1 MAFYSYQIR
10 RRSHETQV
18 YFCNSDRRRT
28 GMSAEGQAIINENGY
43 VGSSDAAAYAANGAS
58 GKLVVGVFSDKK
70 PFGYVDENGEFT
82 GFDLELA
89 KEAAKRMD
97 MEIKLQPIDWDSKEL
112 ELSSGSISCIWNGFT
127 MNGREN
133 DYTWTESYM
142 DNSQVFVVKSD
153 SGIKTQ
159 ADLAG
164 KIVTAQTD
172 SAALNALNGDDF
184 KDLKAS
190 FKELLTCAQYN
201 TAFMDLEAGAV
212 DAVAMDI
219 GVAKYQ
225 IEGKESK
232 FIILDE
238 PIVKEQYAIGFY
250 KGNTEMRDKV
260 QKALD
265 EMAADGTFKKISEK
279 WFGYDVCTLAA
290 AKNANTSASDSN

>member
-1 MAFYSYQIR
+1 MKLKSFFAIL
-10 RRSHETQV
+10 TAGV
-18 YFCNSDRRRT
+18 LACT
-28 GMSAEGQAIINENGY
+28 GLTACGDDKAASNQKATFT
-43 VGSSDAAAYAANGAS
+43 VGFDQD
-58 GKLVVGVFSDKK
+58 FP

-153 SGIKTQ
+153 SGIKTK

-238 PIVKEQYAIGFY
+238 PIVKEQYAVGFY

-290 AKNANTSASDSN
+290 AKNANTSASDFN

>member
-1 MAFYSYQIR
+1 MKLKSIFAILAAG
-10 RRSHETQV
+10 V
-18 YFCNSDRRRT
+18 LACT
-28 GMSAEGQAIINENGY
+28 GLTACGDDKAASNQKATFT
-43 VGSSDAAAYAANGAS
+43 VGFDQD
-58 GKLVVGVFSDKK
+58 FP

-172 SAALNALNGDDF
+172 SAALNALNGDAF

-238 PIVKEQYAIGFY
+238 PIVKEQYGVGFY

-290 AKNANTSASDSN
+290 EKNANTSASDSN

>member
-1 MAFYSYQIR
+1 MKLKSIFAIL
-10 RRSHETQV
+10 TAGV
-18 YFCNSDRRRT
+18 LACT
-28 GMSAEGQAIINENGY
+28 GLTACGDDKAASNQKATFT
-43 VGSSDAAAYAANGAS
+43 VGFDQD
-58 GKLVVGVFSDKK
+58 FP

-153 SGIKTQ
+153 SGIKTK

-172 SAALNALNGDDF
+172 SAALNALIGDDF

-238 PIVKEQYAIGFY
+238 PIVKEQYAVGFY

-279 WFGYDVCTLAA
+279 GFGYDVCTLAA
-290 AKNANTSASDSN
+290 AKNVNTSASDSN

>member
-1 MAFYSYQIR
+1 MKLKSIFSILTAGVLACAGLTACGDDKATSNQKATF
-10 RRSHETQV
+10 T
-18 YFCNSDRRRT
+18 
-28 GMSAEGQAIINENGY
+28 
-43 VGSSDAAAYAANGAS
+43 VGFDQD
-58 GKLVVGVFSDKK
+58 FP

>member
-1 MAFYSYQIR
+1 MKLKSIFAIL
-10 RRSHETQV
+10 TAGV
-18 YFCNSDRRRT
+18 LACT
-28 GMSAEGQAIINENGY
+28 GLTACGDDKAASNQKATFT
-43 VGSSDAAAYAANGAS
+43 VGFDQD
-58 GKLVVGVFSDKK
+58 FP

-238 PIVKEQYAIGFY
+238 PIVKEQYAVGFY

-265 EMAADGTFKKISEK
+265 EMATDGTFKKISEK

>member
-1 MAFYSYQIR
+1 MKLKSIF
-10 RRSHETQV
+10 
-18 YFCNSDRRRT
+18 
-28 GMSAEGQAIINENGY
+28 AILTAGVLACAGLTACGDDKAASNQKATFT
-43 VGSSDAAAYAANGAS
+43 VGFDQD
-58 GKLVVGVFSDKK
+58 FP

-153 SGIKTQ
+153 SGIKTK

-238 PIVKEQYAIGFY
+238 PIVKEQYAVGFY

-290 AKNANTSASDSN
+290 AKNVNTSASDSN

>member
-1 MAFYSYQIR
+1 MKLKSIF
-10 RRSHETQV
+10 
-18 YFCNSDRRRT
+18 
-28 GMSAEGQAIINENGY
+28 AILTAGVLACAGLTACGDDKAASNQKATFT
-43 VGSSDAAAYAANGAS
+43 VGFDQD
-58 GKLVVGVFSDKK
+58 FP

-127 MNGREN
+127 MNGRED

-153 SGIKTQ
+153 SGIKTK

-238 PIVKEQYAIGFY
+238 PIVKEQYAVGFY

-290 AKNANTSASDSN
+290 AKNVNTSASDSN

>member
-1 MAFYSYQIR
+1 MKLKSIFAIL
-10 RRSHETQV
+10 TAGV
-18 YFCNSDRRRT
+18 LACT
-28 GMSAEGQAIINENGY
+28 GLTACDDDKAASNQKATFT
-43 VGSSDAAAYAANGAS
+43 VGFDQD
-58 GKLVVGVFSDKK
+58 FP

-153 SGIKTQ
+153 SGIKTK

-238 PIVKEQYAIGFY
+238 PIVKEQYAVGFY

-290 AKNANTSASDSN
+290 AKNVNTSASDSN

>member
-1 MAFYSYQIR
+1 MKLKSIFAILAAG
-10 RRSHETQV
+10 V
-18 YFCNSDRRRT
+18 LACT
-28 GMSAEGQAIINENGY
+28 GLTACGDDKAASNQKATFT
-43 VGSSDAAAYAANGAS
+43 VGFDQD
-58 GKLVVGVFSDKK
+58 FP

-238 PIVKEQYAIGFY
+238 PIVKEQYGVGFY

-290 AKNANTSASDSN
+290 EKNANTSASDSN

>member
-1 MAFYSYQIR
+1 MKLKSIFAIL
-10 RRSHETQV
+10 TAGV
-18 YFCNSDRRRT
+18 LACT
-28 GMSAEGQAIINENGY
+28 GLTACGDDKAASNQKATFT
-43 VGSSDAAAYAANGAS
+43 VGFDQD
-58 GKLVVGVFSDKK
+58 FP

-112 ELSSGSISCIWNGFT
+112 ELSSGSISCIWNGLT

-238 PIVKEQYAIGFY
+238 PIVKEQYAVGFY

-290 AKNANTSASDSN
+290 AKNTNTSASDSN

>member
-1 MAFYSYQIR
+1 MMTGLLAGCGAG
-10 RRSHETQV
+10 ETAAQDTTTEAPEETTAQE
-18 YFCNSDRRRT
+18 NADAAQEDSEQADA
-28 GMSAEGQAIINENGY
+28 SAEGRTFTVGFDAEFPPYGY
-43 VGSSDAAAYAANGAS
+43 M
-58 GKLVVGVFSDKK
+58 
-70 PFGYVDENGEFT
+70 DENGEYT

-89 KEAAKRMD
+89 AEVCSRNGWTLVK
-97 MEIKLQPIDWDSKEL
+97 QPIDWDAKDM
-112 ELSSGSISCIWNGFT
+112 ELSSGAIDCIWNGFT

>member
-1 MAFYSYQIR
+1 MKLKSIFAIL
-10 RRSHETQV
+10 TAGV
-18 YFCNSDRRRT
+18 LACT
-28 GMSAEGQAIINENGY
+28 GLTACGDDKAASNQKATFT
-43 VGSSDAAAYAANGAS
+43 VGFDQD
-58 GKLVVGVFSDKK
+58 FP

-153 SGIKTQ
+153 SGIKTK

-238 PIVKEQYAIGFY
+238 PIVKEQYAVGFY
-250 KGNTEMRDKV
+250 KGNTEMRDKA

-290 AKNANTSASDSN
+290 AKNVNTSASDSN

>member
-1 MAFYSYQIR
+1 MKLKSIFAIL
-10 RRSHETQV
+10 T
-18 YFCNSDRRRT
+18 T
-28 GMSAEGQAIINENGY
+28 GVLACTGLTACGDDKAASNQKATFT
-43 VGSSDAAAYAANGAS
+43 VGFDQD
-58 GKLVVGVFSDKK
+58 FP

-153 SGIKTQ
+153 SGIKTK

-238 PIVKEQYAIGFY
+238 PIVKEQYAVGFY

>member
-1 MAFYSYQIR
+1 MKLKSIF
-10 RRSHETQV
+10 
-18 YFCNSDRRRT
+18 
-28 GMSAEGQAIINENGY
+28 AILTAGVLACAGLTACGDDKAASNQKATFT
-43 VGSSDAAAYAANGAS
+43 VGFDQD
-58 GKLVVGVFSDKK
+58 FP

-219 GVAKYQ
+219 GVAKHQ

-232 FIILDE
+232 FTILDE

>member
-1 MAFYSYQIR
+1 MKLKSIFAIL
-10 RRSHETQV
+10 TAGV
-18 YFCNSDRRRT
+18 LACT
-28 GMSAEGQAIINENGY
+28 GLTACGDDKAASNQKATFT
-43 VGSSDAAAYAANGAS
+43 VGFDQD
-58 GKLVVGVFSDKK
+58 FP

-238 PIVKEQYAIGFY
+238 PIVKEQYAVGFY

>member
-1 MAFYSYQIR
+1 MKLKSIFAIL
-10 RRSHETQV
+10 TAGV
-18 YFCNSDRRRT
+18 LACT
-28 GMSAEGQAIINENGY
+28 GLTACGDDKAASNQKATFT
-43 VGSSDAAAYAANGAS
+43 VGFDQD
-58 GKLVVGVFSDKK
+58 FP

-153 SGIKTQ
+153 SGIKTK

-172 SAALNALNGDDF
+172 SAALNLS
-184 KDLKAS
+184 L
-190 FKELLTCAQYN
+190 
-201 TAFMDLEAGAV
+201 
-212 DAVAMDI
+212 I
-219 GVAKYQ
+219 H
-225 IEGKESK
+225 I
-232 FIILDE
+232 
-238 PIVKEQYAIGFY
+238 
-250 KGNTEMRDKV
+250 
-260 QKALD
+260 
-265 EMAADGTFKKISEK
+265 
-279 WFGYDVCTLAA
+279 
-290 AKNANTSASDSN
+290 

>member
-1 MAFYSYQIR
+1 MKLKSIFAIL
-10 RRSHETQV
+10 TAGV
-18 YFCNSDRRRT
+18 LACT
-28 GMSAEGQAIINENGY
+28 GLTACGDDKAASNQKATFT
-43 VGSSDAAAYAANGAS
+43 VGFDQD
-58 GKLVVGVFSDKK
+58 FP

-238 PIVKEQYAIGFY
+238 PIVKEQYAVGFY

-290 AKNANTSASDSN
+290 AKNTNTSASDSN

>member
-1 MAFYSYQIR
+1 MKLKSIF
-10 RRSHETQV
+10 
-18 YFCNSDRRRT
+18 
-28 GMSAEGQAIINENGY
+28 AILTAGVLACAGLTACGDDKAASNQKATFT
-43 VGSSDAAAYAANGAS
+43 VGFDQD
-58 GKLVVGVFSDKK
+58 FP

-142 DNSQVFVVKSD
+142 NNSQVFVVKSD

>member
-1 MAFYSYQIR
+1 MKLKSIFAIL
-10 RRSHETQV
+10 TAGV
-18 YFCNSDRRRT
+18 LACT
-28 GMSAEGQAIINENGY
+28 GLTACGDDKAASNQKATFT
-43 VGSSDAAAYAANGAS
+43 VGFDQD
-58 GKLVVGVFSDKK
+58 F
-70 PFGYVDENGEFT
+70 PPCGYVDENGEFT

-153 SGIKTQ
+153 SGIKTK

-238 PIVKEQYAIGFY
+238 PIVKEQYAVGFY

>member
-1 MAFYSYQIR
+1 MKLKSIFAIL
-10 RRSHETQV
+10 TAGV
-18 YFCNSDRRRT
+18 LACT
-28 GMSAEGQAIINENGY
+28 GLTACGDDKAASNQKATFT
-43 VGSSDAAAYAANGAS
+43 VGFDQD
-58 GKLVVGVFSDKK
+58 FP

-238 PIVKEQYAIGFY
+238 PIVKEQYAVGFY

-265 EMAADGTFKKISEK
+265 EMAADGTFKKISEN

-290 AKNANTSASDSN
+290 AKNVNTSASDSN

>member
-1 MAFYSYQIR
+1 MKLKSIF
-10 RRSHETQV
+10 
-18 YFCNSDRRRT
+18 
-28 GMSAEGQAIINENGY
+28 AILTAGVLACAGLTACGDDKAASNQKATFT
-43 VGSSDAAAYAANGAS
+43 VGFDQD
-58 GKLVVGVFSDKK
+58 FP

-232 FIILDE
+232 FTILDE

>member
-1 MAFYSYQIR
+1 MKLKSIFAIL
-10 RRSHETQV
+10 T
-18 YFCNSDRRRT
+18 T
-28 GMSAEGQAIINENGY
+28 GVLACTGLTACGDDKAASNQKATFT
-43 VGSSDAAAYAANGAS
+43 VGFDQD
-58 GKLVVGVFSDKK
+58 FP

-238 PIVKEQYAIGFY
+238 PIVKEQYAVGFY
-250 KGNTEMRDKV
+250 KGNSEMRDKV

>member
-1 MAFYSYQIR
+1 MKLKSIFAILTAGVLACTGLTACGDDKAAS
-10 RRSHETQV
+10 TQKAT
-18 YFCNSDRRRT
+18 FT
-28 GMSAEGQAIINENGY
+28 
-43 VGSSDAAAYAANGAS
+43 VGFDHD
-58 GKLVVGVFSDKK
+58 FP

-112 ELSSGSISCIWNGFT
+112 ELSSGSISCIWNGLT

-153 SGIKTQ
+153 SGIKTK

-190 FKELLTCAQYN
+190 FKELLTCAKYN

-238 PIVKEQYAIGFY
+238 PIVKEQYAVGFY

>member
-1 MAFYSYQIR
+1 MKLKSIFAIL
-10 RRSHETQV
+10 TAGV
-18 YFCNSDRRRT
+18 LACT
-28 GMSAEGQAIINENGY
+28 GLTACGDDKAASNQKATFT
-43 VGSSDAAAYAANGAS
+43 VGFDQD
-58 GKLVVGVFSDKK
+58 FP

-201 TAFMDLEAGAV
+201 TAFMDLEAGAI
-212 DAVAMDI
+212 DALALDI

-238 PIVKEQYAIGFY
+238 PIVKEQYAVGFY

>member
-1 MAFYSYQIR
+1 MKLKSIFAIL
-10 RRSHETQV
+10 TAGV
-18 YFCNSDRRRT
+18 LACT
-28 GMSAEGQAIINENGY
+28 GLTACGDDKAASNQKATFT
-43 VGSSDAAAYAANGAS
+43 VGFDQD
-58 GKLVVGVFSDKK
+58 FP

-153 SGIKTQ
+153 SGIKTK

-238 PIVKEQYAIGFY
+238 PIVKEQYAVGFY

-265 EMAADGTFKKISEK
+265 EMAADDTFKKISEK

>member
-1 MAFYSYQIR
+1 MKLKSIFAIL
-10 RRSHETQV
+10 TAGV
-18 YFCNSDRRRT
+18 LACT
-28 GMSAEGQAIINENGY
+28 GLTACGDDKAASNQKATFT
-43 VGSSDAAAYAANGAS
+43 VGFDQD
-58 GKLVVGVFSDKK
+58 FP

-89 KEAAKRMD
+89 KEAAKSMD

-238 PIVKEQYAIGFY
+238 PIVKEQYAVGFY

>member
-1 MAFYSYQIR
+1 MKLKSIFAIL
-10 RRSHETQV
+10 TAGV
-18 YFCNSDRRRT
+18 LACT
-28 GMSAEGQAIINENGY
+28 GLTACGDDKAASNQKATFT
-43 VGSSDAAAYAANGAS
+43 VGFDQD
-58 GKLVVGVFSDKK
+58 FP

-238 PIVKEQYAIGFY
+238 PIVKEQYAVGFY

-265 EMAADGTFKKISEK
+265 EMAADGTFKKVSEK

>member
-1 MAFYSYQIR
+1 MKLKSIF
-10 RRSHETQV
+10 
-18 YFCNSDRRRT
+18 
-28 GMSAEGQAIINENGY
+28 AILTAGVLACAGLTACGDDKASSNQKATFT
-43 VGSSDAAAYAANGAS
+43 VGFDQD
-58 GKLVVGVFSDKK
+58 FP

-201 TAFMDLEAGAV
+201 TAFMDLEAVAV

-232 FIILDE
+232 FTILDE

>member
-1 MAFYSYQIR
+1 MKLKSFFAIL
-10 RRSHETQV
+10 TAGV
-18 YFCNSDRRRT
+18 LACT
-28 GMSAEGQAIINENGY
+28 GLTACGDDKAASNQKATFT
-43 VGSSDAAAYAANGAS
+43 VGFDQD
-58 GKLVVGVFSDKK
+58 FP

-153 SGIKTQ
+153 SGIKTK

-238 PIVKEQYAIGFY
+238 PIVKEQYAVGFY

-290 AKNANTSASDSN
+290 AKNVNTSASDSN